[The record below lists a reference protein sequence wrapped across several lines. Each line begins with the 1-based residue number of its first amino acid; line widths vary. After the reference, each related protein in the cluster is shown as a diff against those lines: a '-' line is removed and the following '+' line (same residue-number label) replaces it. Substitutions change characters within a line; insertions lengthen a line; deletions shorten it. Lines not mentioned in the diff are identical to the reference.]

1 MLLKA
6 VVRIYCYNSLLINKL
21 QHSQTKLIPNS
32 YLSKY
37 TVCKL
42 IRIKQTS
49 LVIFLSVFVTLSAQ
63 AQQWLGISGSNYA
76 GTNSIYN
83 NPANVSDSRYKLYIN
98 LIGNDVFISNNYI
111 GYNAPYSMFKLFTN
125 SAGPEYRNSKNV
137 IVFKNSY
144 YVINTDGEPYH
155 LNALDDLRGPSFLYT
170 INSKRSFAL
179 LSRIRTVIN
188 FSGVS
193 SSLANLIRLGTD
205 TLLLQNQAL
214 NISKSNLNINSYAE
228 LGVSYGQILKDED
241 EDFIKVGITLKRVVG
256 IYNAHINV
264 QEANYD
270 LVNDPLDPNKQILRV
285 NNLKAE
291 YGYTTEDAFKNSKL
305 SIPWIFG
312 NQSAG
317 NGWGIDLGFIYEYR
331 PEVRKYT
338 YREKGIRKLDPSK
351 NKYEFKVGIS
361 ILDIGGIS
369 YNNPTYLRNW
379 DVDVQNK
386 TFNAADVSQI
396 EGTDD
401 AFSRINPI
409 LGLSEDKSSNSFT
422 TGLPTVFQINLD
434 YHLRDNFYVNS
445 LWVQGVRGNNSLSM
459 RMPSSLSVTPRWE
472 GKWIEVG
479 MPFALLDNYN
489 TFTFGI
495 GARFGP
501 LLIGTDN
508 LGSFLNINNPRS
520 TNVYFGLSIPIFNP
534 PPTLPNACF
543 YEKDERKWWKF
554 WKMRK

>member
-1 MLLKA
+1 MRK
-6 VVRIYCYNSLLINKL
+6 
-21 QHSQTKLIPNS
+21 T
-32 YLSKY
+32 
-37 TVCKL
+37 
-42 IRIKQTS
+42 IRFKQYFT
-49 LVIFLSVFVTLSAQ
+49 VIFFSIFINHSAQ

-76 GTNSIYN
+76 GTHAIYN
-83 NPANVSDSRYKLYIN
+83 NPANVSDSRYKLYGN
-98 LIGNDVFISNNYI
+98 LIGNDIFISNNYI

-125 SAGPEYRNSKNV
+125 SAGQEYRNSQNV

-144 YVINTDGEPYH
+144 YDINTEGEPYH

-170 INSKRSFAL
+170 INSKRSIAL

-188 FSGVS
+188 FTGVS

-205 TLLLQNQAL
+205 TLLLQNQEL
-214 NISKSNLNINSYAE
+214 TISKSNLNINSYAE
-228 LGVSYGQILKDED
+228 FGISYGQILKDED
-241 EDFIKVGITLKRVVG
+241 EDFIKVGITLKRVVS
-256 IYNAHINV
+256 IYDAHVNV

-270 LVNDPLDPNKQILRV
+270 IVNDPMDLKKQVLRV

-291 YGYTTEDAFKNSKL
+291 YGYTTEDAFNNSKP

-317 NGWGIDLGFIYEYR
+317 SGWGVDLGFIYEYR

-351 NKYEFKVGIS
+351 NKYEFKIGIS
-361 ILDIGGIS
+361 ILDIGGIN
-369 YNNPTYLRNW
+369 YNNPTYVRNW
-379 DVDVQNK
+379 DVDVKNRA
-386 TFNAADVSQI
+386 FNAADVSKV

-401 AFSRINPI
+401 AFKRVNPI
-409 LGLSEDKSSNSFT
+409 LGLSDDESTNSFT
-422 TGLPTVFQINLD
+422 TGLPTAFQINLD

-445 LWVQGVRGNNSLSM
+445 LWVQGLRRNNSLNM
-459 RMPSSLSVTPRWE
+459 NMPSSLSVTPRWE
-472 GKWIEVG
+472 GKWVEVG
-479 MPFALLDNYN
+479 IPFALLDNYN
-489 TFTFGI
+489 SFTFGI

-520 TNVYFGLSIPIFNP
+520 TDFYFGLSIPIFNP
-534 PPTLPNACF
+534 PPTLQNACF
-543 YEKDERKWWKF
+543 YDEKERKWWKF
-554 WKMRK
+554 WE